1 MANKINDECIQCGAC
16 EPECPNEAV
25 SNNGA
30 TYVIDPDKCDEC
42 ASAGGDPACK
52 AVCPTDAVVAA

>member
-16 EPECPNEAV
+16 EPECPNEAI

-30 TYVIDPDKCDEC
+30 TYVIDAAKCDEC
-42 ASAGGDPACK
+42 AANGGEFACA
-52 AVCPTDAVVAA
+52 AVCPTDAVVPA